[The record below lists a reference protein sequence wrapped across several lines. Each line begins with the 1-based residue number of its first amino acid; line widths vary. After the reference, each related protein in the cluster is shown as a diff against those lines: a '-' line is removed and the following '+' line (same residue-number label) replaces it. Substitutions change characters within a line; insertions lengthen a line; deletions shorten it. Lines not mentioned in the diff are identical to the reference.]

1 MAKKIKAVVTLQ
13 IPAGKANPAPPIGP
27 ALAQHGVN
35 LMQFTKDYNART
47 SDKIGE
53 IIPAEITIFQDGS
66 FRFRLKS
73 PPTAY
78 LIKKYAKIEKAAS
91 NPPAEIAGRL
101 TKAQVREI
109 AEIKFNAGD
118 TNALDVESMM
128 LQVEGT
134 CRNMGVEVVD

>member
-1 MAKKIKAVVTLQ
+1 MAKKVKAVVTLQ
-13 IPAGKANPAPPIGP
+13 IQGGKTNPAPPIGP

-66 FRFRLKS
+66 FKFRLKS

-78 LIKKYAKIEKAAS
+78 LIKKYAKIQKAAS
-91 NPPAEIAGRL
+91 NPKTDVAGRL

-109 AEIKFNAGD
+109 AEIKVKAGD
-118 TNALDVESMM
+118 TNALDVEGMM
-128 LQVEGT
+128 RQVEGT
-134 CRNMGVEVVD
+134 CRNMGVEVVE